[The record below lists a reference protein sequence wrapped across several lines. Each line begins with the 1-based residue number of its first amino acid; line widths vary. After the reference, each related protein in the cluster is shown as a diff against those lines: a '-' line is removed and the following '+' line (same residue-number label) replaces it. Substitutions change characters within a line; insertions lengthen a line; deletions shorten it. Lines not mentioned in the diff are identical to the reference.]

1 MPLRQWLII
10 HVKKVLTSFLWEVEK
25 TIQIY
30 IFFLNGLLIIVLSV
44 FVSIFLKTNS
54 RYKETQNS
62 YPLMHV
68 IFLS

>member
-1 MPLRQWLII
+1 MGSGKNYPNIN
-10 HVKKVLTSFLWEVEK
+10 
-25 TIQIY
+25 
-30 IFFLNGLLIIVLSV
+30 FFLNGLLIIVLSV